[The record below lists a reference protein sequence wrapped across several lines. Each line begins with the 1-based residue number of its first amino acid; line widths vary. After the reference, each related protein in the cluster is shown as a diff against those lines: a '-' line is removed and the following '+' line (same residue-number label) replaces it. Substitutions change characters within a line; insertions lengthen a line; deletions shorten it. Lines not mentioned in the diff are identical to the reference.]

1 MELFVFPL
9 GHMLLYPSFS
19 KPFHIYEPR
28 YIQMVEDSIR
38 TGTPIAI
45 GNVFE
50 IEENHEYKFGEPLNF
65 VREIV
70 GFGMPVIVEK
80 SSINGSM
87 VIFLEGKGKARLGS
101 VVDRKTSYIVCEAE
115 ALSENHSIGSDK
127 LSTFAV
133 AHKVMVHWMND
144 HISDPNAREQ
154 FLSYVQTPE
163 QVIGCYASYLV
174 ADHDLQQYILESN
187 DINEKLDI
195 IGRLIASGELVA

>member
-28 YIQMVEDSIR
+28 YVQMVEDSIR

-50 IEENHEYKFGEPLNF
+50 IDENHEYRFGEPLSF
-65 VREIV
+65 VSQIV

-80 SSINGSM
+80 SQNGSM
-87 VIFLEGKGKARLGS
+87 IIFLEGKGKARLGT
-101 VVDRKTSYIVCEAE
+101 VVDKKTSYIVCEAE
-115 ALSENHSIGSDK
+115 KIPENHDIGSDQ
-127 LSTFAV
+127 LPTLDV
-133 AHKVMVHWMND
+133 ACKVMVHWMNG
-144 HISDPNAREQ
+144 HISDPSARDQ
-154 FLSYVQTPE
+154 FLNYVRSPE

-174 ADHDLQQYILESN
+174 ADHDLQQYILEIN

-195 IGRLIASGELVA
+195 IARLIASGELVA